1 MKSFRDIFSSIQAAN
16 AAQTGAVGIDIG
28 SSSIKVVEVQNRNDV
43 LTLTTYGELQLG
55 PYAAKELGEAVT
67 LESKQEQEALV
78 DVIRESAVGVRSAVF
93 AMPLS
98 SSFVTNVSIEAEE
111 DVDLAAMVRVEARK
125 VIPASLSEVTLDWA
139 EVELGSDKKKS
150 DGKNRRDV
158 LIAAIQN
165 NALDRFKILMQFAGF
180 KEPPTEIECFSTIR
194 GLYSGSEKN
203 MAIIDVGA
211 TSTKLYIAHEGLLMR
226 MHRVRAGGSI
236 ATQHIA
242 KTLSIDF
249 GHAEEKK
256 ISIDRKGKDFAEM
269 KRLHDSVYERAF
281 REFGQVLREYEQKT
295 GADID
300 VVHVSGGA
308 TLFPGT
314 DMLLKESLRKDIEVA
329 NPFTKVAY
337 PAFMEDTMKKIGPSF
352 TVALGAA
359 LRNFE

>member
-1 MKSFRDIFSSIQAAN
+1 MSAVIMKSFKDIFSSIKAAN

-28 SSSIKVVEVQNRNDV
+28 SSSIKVVEVQNREEV
-43 LTLTTYGELQLG
+43 LTVTTYGELQLG
-55 PYAAKELGEAVT
+55 PYAAKDLGEAVT
-67 LESKQEQEALV
+67 LESKEEQEALV

-111 DVDLAAMVRVEARK
+111 DADLSPMVRVEARK

-139 EVELGSDKKKS
+139 EVELGSDKKKA
-150 DGKNRRDV
+150 GEKNRRDV

-194 GLYSGSEKN
+194 GIYNGSEKD

-211 TSTKLYIAHEGLLMR
+211 TSAKLYIAHEGLLMR
-226 MHRVRAGGSI
+226 MHRVRAGGSL
-236 ATQHIA
+236 ATQQIA
-242 KTLSIDF
+242 KTHNIDF
-249 GHAEEKK
+249 GKAEEKK
-256 ISIDRKGKDFAEM
+256 LSIDRKDSQFADI
-269 KRLHDSVYERAF
+269 KRLHDGVYDRAF

-300 VVHVSGGA
+300 LVHMTGGA
-308 TLFPGT
+308 TLFPGM
-314 DMLLKESLRKDIEVA
+314 DVILRDSLRKEIEIA
-329 NPFTKVAY
+329 NPFKKVA
-337 PAFMEDTMKKIGPSF
+337 
-352 TVALGAA
+352 
-359 LRNFE
+359 